1 MRHAHRSRH
10 KLLRRVRRRLQAGG
24 PRDQLDRVMSAS
36 IVETHALAKTYRLAP
51 VLRDVNLRV
60 LPGRGA
66 FVIAGNG
73 AGKSTLLRI
82 LAALEAPSAGP
93 PLAFGQDTRQLGAP
107 HPRRIGMMGRQ
118 S

>member
-1 MRHAHRSRH
+1 MRHAHRFRL

-24 PRDQLDRVMSAS
+24 ARDQLDRVMSAS

-66 FVIAGNG
+66 FVIGGNG

-82 LAALEAPSAGP
+82 LAGPKAPRDRRA
-93 PLAFGQDTRQLGAP
+93 LAFGPDTR
-107 HPRRIGMMGRQ
+107 HPGPRFPPPISLMPL
-118 S
+118 